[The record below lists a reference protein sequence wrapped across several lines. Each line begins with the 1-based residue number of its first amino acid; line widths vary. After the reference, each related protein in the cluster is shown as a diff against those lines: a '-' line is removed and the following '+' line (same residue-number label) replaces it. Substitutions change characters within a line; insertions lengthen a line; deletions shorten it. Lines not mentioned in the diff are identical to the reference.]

1 MLVAVSA
8 SAQEFKPFKVNL
20 SLGFA
25 KPLGVGASGGV
36 LFGIEPKYG
45 LNDNIDLGVRL
56 ESALVARGVTV
67 MGESATGDVA
77 AINSA
82 VLTGNYL
89 LSTGGFRPFIG
100 LGLGLF
106 NVASAGVVTVDNG
119 QTDEDVTFSQA
130 TKFGAMVRA
139 GFKTGHFVLGVEY
152 NAISASDGLRI
163 SSSANVGTISI
174 KNSYLGVKL
183 GFDIGGGR
191 Y

>member
-8 SAQEFKPFKVNL
+8 SAQEFKPFKVNV

-77 AINSA
+77 GISSA
-82 VLTGNYL
+82 VLTG
-89 LSTGGFRPFIG
+89 
-100 LGLGLF
+100 
-106 NVASAGVVTVDNG
+106 
-119 QTDEDVTFSQA
+119 
-130 TKFGAMVRA
+130 
-139 GFKTGHFVLGVEY
+139 
-152 NAISASDGLRI
+152 
-163 SSSANVGTISI
+163 
-174 KNSYLGVKL
+174 
-183 GFDIGGGR
+183 
-191 Y
+191 